1 MSLLGRAALL
11 LALCA
16 AVYALVMALGS
27 RRGGRRAWQ
36 ESAERGVYAV
46 FALTTLAIA
55 TMWAG
60 LLTDAFELRNV
71 AEYTSST
78 LGAQYKITALWG
90 SQAGSLLLWAWIFS
104 GFSSLAVYT
113 NRARNREL
121 MPVVVAVLMV
131 IALFFLGL
139 LSFVTSPFETLA
151 TVPAEGRGLNPLL
164 QNFYMQIHP
173 PLLYLGYVGL
183 SIPFAFAIAA
193 LVTRKLDT
201 GWIQSI
207 RRWTIFS
214 WLFLGIG
221 ILLGAKWAYETLG
234 WGGYWA
240 WDPVENAAFMPWLV
254 ATAFLHSVMV
264 QERRGMLKVWNM
276 VLVILTFSLCL
287 FGTFLTR
294 SGIISSVHAF
304 GESTLGPFFLAFII
318 AVLVGSL
325 ALLVTRLPLLRSQH
339 TLESYLSREA
349 IFLANNL
356 LLVGLAFAVF
366 WGTMFPIL
374 SEAVRGDRIT
384 VGQGYYDQV
393 ALPIGAAL
401 LVLTGVG
408 PADRLAQGQPRPA
421 AAALCGAAG
430 GGGHR
435 RRAPAP
441 ADRPRRELDRV
452 ARRDRGGLRH
462 DLHRRRG
469 VARPA
474 RAPCPW
480 ERLVAGGVRQH
491 GRPQPAPLRR
501 LCGPSGHRGAVH
513 RPGRLQGLCHRG
525 GRHGARGRPGR
536 GGRLHAPQRGRRQRR
551 GCPQVARERP
561 DGGLPRRPAGDDHE
575 PGPGHLRRRRHRGG
589 RGGDRL
595 GADARPVHGAH
606 PAEGR
611 RHRQRVGVRQPAG
624 ALAVGGGG
632 DHRLGGPDRG
642 LARPAVCRGASLPPA
657 RPPRPA
663 AARGRERAPAVL
675 AGALILAA
683 VALALVVVLAWPLV
697 ARRDESV
704 PADPGADA
712 RRALEED
719 LARSLGAIREI
730 EMDHRAGNLS
740 DEDFA
745 ELDRAERAR
754 AVELMRRRDALR

>member
-11 LALCA
+11 LALA
-16 AVYALVMALGS
+16 AAAYALVMALGS

-36 ESAERGVYAV
+36 QSAERGVYAV
-46 FALTTLAIA
+46 FALTTLAIL

-78 LGAQYKITALWG
+78 LGPQYKITALWA

-104 GFSSLAVYT
+104 GFASLAVYV
-113 NRARNREL
+113 NRNRNREL

-131 IALFFLGL
+131 VAMFFLGL

-151 TVPAEGRGLNPLL
+151 AVPAEGRGLNPLL

-173 PLLYLGYVGL
+173 PLLYLGFVGL

-201 GWIQSI
+201 GWIGSI

-318 AVLVGSL
+318 AVLVGSV

-339 TLESYLSREA
+339 TLESYISREA
-349 IFLANNL
+349 VFLFNNL

-374 SEAVRGDRIT
+374 SEAARGERIT

-408 PADRLAQGQPRPA
+408 PLIAWRKASPAQ
-421 AAALCGAAG
+421 
-430 GGGHR
+430 
-435 RRAPAP
+435 
-441 ADRPRRELDRV
+441 
-452 ARRDRGGLRH
+452 
-462 DLHRRRG
+462 
-469 VARPA
+469 
-474 RAPCPW
+474 
-480 ERLVAGGVRQH
+480 
-491 GRPQPAPLRR
+491 
-501 LCGPSGHRGAVH
+501 
-513 RPGRLQGLCHRG
+513 
-525 GRHGARGRPGR
+525 
-536 GGRLHAPQRGRRQRR
+536 
-551 GCPQVARERP
+551 
-561 DGGLPRRPAGDDHE
+561 
-575 PGPGHLRRRRHRGG
+575 LRRRFAGPLAVAAVAAVPLLLLTDLSQSWPAALVAVAGVFVTTCIAGEVWRGLRVRHALGGVSWPGAFVAMVARNRRRYGGYAVHIGIVVLFIGLAGSKGFATEVDLVVPEGG
-589 RGGDRL
+589 R
-595 GADARPVHGAH
+595 ADVAGYTLVN
-606 PAEGR
+606 EGSTLSEDE
-611 RHRQRVGVRQPAG
+611 HKSSVSVRVGVLRDGDRAATLTPGIDEFTVDGTRSSDVAIDSGLSRDLYIVLTELTPQGAARLSVFVNPLVLWLWIAG
-624 ALAVGGGG
+624 AIIA
-632 DHRLGGPDRG
+632 LGGLIAAWPPS
-642 LARPAVCRGASLPPA
+642 ARRE
-657 RPPRPA
+657 PA
-663 AARGRERAPAVL
+663 ASAARDEARG
-675 AGALILAA
+675 G
-683 VALALVVVLAWPLV
+683 
-697 ARRDESV
+697 
-704 PADPGADA
+704 
-712 RRALEED
+712 
-719 LARSLGAIREI
+719 
-730 EMDHRAGNLS
+730 
-740 DEDFA
+740 
-745 ELDRAERAR
+745 AR
-754 AVELMRRRDALR
+754 A

>member
-151 TVPAEGRGLNPLL
+151 VVPAEGRGLNPLL

-201 GWIQSI
+201 GWIASI
-207 RRWTIFS
+207 RRWTIVS
-214 WLFLGIG
+214 WLFLGVG

-325 ALLVTRLPLLRSQH
+325 GLLVTRLPLLRSAH

-408 PADRLAQGQPRPA
+408 PLIAWRKASPAQLRRRFAAPLAVA
-421 AAALCGAAG
+421 AVAAVPLLLLTDLAESWTASLIVIAGVFVTTCIGGEVWRGLRVRHALGGVSWPGAFVSMVARNRRRYGGYAVHLGIVVLFIGLAGSRGFATEVDLTVPEGGRAQVAGYTLLNEGAASTEDA
-430 GGGHR
+430 HR
-435 RRAPAP
+435 S
-441 ADRPRRELDRV
+441 RV
-452 ARRDRGGLRH
+452 SVTMAVFRDGQR
-462 DLHRRRG
+462 
-469 VARPA
+469 VTTM
-474 RAPCPW
+474 
-480 ERLVAGGVRQH
+480 
-491 GRPQPAPLRR
+491 
-501 LCGPSGHRGAVH
+501 S
-513 RPGRLQGLCHRG
+513 PGRDTFAVDGTE
-525 GRHGARGRPGR
+525 A
-536 GGRLHAPQRGRRQRR
+536 AV
-551 GCPQVARERP
+551 VAIDSGPTRDLYMVLTQLRP
-561 DGGLPRRPAGDDHE
+561 DGTASVSVFVNPLVLWLWVAGVIIALGGLIAAW
-575 PGPGHLRRRRHRGG
+575 PGPPSARREPAASAAAEARGG
-589 RGGDRL
+589 
-595 GADARPVHGAH
+595 
-606 PAEGR
+606 
-611 RHRQRVGVRQPAG
+611 
-624 ALAVGGGG
+624 
-632 DHRLGGPDRG
+632 
-642 LARPAVCRGASLPPA
+642 
-657 RPPRPA
+657 
-663 AARGRERAPAVL
+663 
-675 AGALILAA
+675 
-683 VALALVVVLAWPLV
+683 
-697 ARRDESV
+697 
-704 PADPGADA
+704 
-712 RRALEED
+712 
-719 LARSLGAIREI
+719 
-730 EMDHRAGNLS
+730 
-740 DEDFA
+740 
-745 ELDRAERAR
+745 AR
-754 AVELMRRRDALR
+754 A